1 LTSNRFYIKQT
12 PPRSSTV
19 LIYGEEHH
27 HLSKVA
33 RIKPKEKVWLFD
45 EQGTNYLARVEEIEK
60 DRTRLS
66 ILKEREKEEPK
77 AKITLAQ
84 ALIKAK
90 KMELILQKATELG
103 LTTFIPVIAARSIVK
118 IEKKIVTRLE
128 RWQKIS
134 REATKQSGRSIIPD
148 ILPPQ
153 HLGRLVEERSE
164 ERKFFLCE
172 NRGHYLKDI
181 LLQDLDSPQ
190 KDNQPFS
197 VIVLAGPEGG
207 WTAEEESLILRHGY
221 EAVSLGKYI
230 LKSETAAISSLAI
243 VSHFWNL

>member
-1 LTSNRFYIKQT
+1 LTSNRFYIKKIK
-12 PPRSSTV
+12 PRSSTIF
-19 LIYGEEHH
+19 LYGEEHH

-45 EQGTNYLARVEEIEK
+45 EYGTSCLAEVKEIEK

-66 ILKEREKEEPK
+66 ILEEREKEKPSTQ
-77 AKITLAQ
+77 ITLAQ

-103 LTTFIPVIAARSIVK
+103 LATFIPVIAARSIVK
-118 IEKKIVTRLE
+118 IEKKIETRLE

-153 HLGRLVEERSE
+153 HLGKLVEERSE

-181 LLQDLDSPQ
+181 LLQDFVPPQ
-190 KDNQPFS
+190 KNNQPFS

-221 EAVSLGKYI
+221 DAVSLGQYT